1 MAEPLITVSKAF
13 PATQSPFTPTSS
25 FIQKLI
31 SVSVT
36 LNPASAQVNA
46 LSSFA
51 GGLGNAVT
59 LSGHRTSVRV
69 SYAGAPAGSYATIRI
84 WGVNQ
89 SLMNQLSTLGA
100 VFDSIQRNFVTVSA
114 GTSVQGFTGIPGQ
127 LTPVFGGVAW
137 QAFGEYDNM
146 PDVPFVFVC
155 QSGLDDA
162 TVAATPSSFTGVT
175 DVATMMSGYARLM
188 NKQFENNGVTAKLS
202 NPYYGGNAWQQVQQ
216 AARDANINAEL
227 VSGGSTLSIWPVGG
241 SRSAANAPIP
251 LISPQTGMIGYPTFA
266 GNGYLVVRHIF
277 NPLVAFGGQIQ
288 VQSSLPQANKT
299 WIVQKL
305 DLALDSLVPKGEW
318 TGVAYC
324 QPSAFSAPVPPGTI
338 GPPS

>member
-1 MAEPLITVSKAF
+1 MAEPLITVSKPF
-13 PATQSPFTPTSS
+13 PATQSPFTSTSS
-25 FIQKLI
+25 FIQKLL

-36 LNPASAQVNA
+36 LSPGIAQVNA
-46 LSSFA
+46 LPTFA
-51 GGLGNAVT
+51 GGTSNAVT
-59 LSGHRTSVRV
+59 LSGHRTSARIT
-69 SYAGAPAGSYATIRI
+69 YAGAPNTSYATIRI

-89 SLMNQLSTLGA
+89 SLMNQLSTLGMIY
-100 VFDSIQRNFVTVSA
+100 DSVQRNTVTVSA
-114 GTSVQGFTGIPGQ
+114 GTSIQGFTGIPGQ
-127 LTPVFGGVAW
+127 LAPVFGGTAI
-137 QAFGEYDNM
+137 QAYGEYDNM

-155 QSGLDDA
+155 QAGISDS
-162 TVAATPSSFTGVT
+162 VIAATPSSFTGVT

-188 NKQFENNGVTAKLS
+188 NLQFENNGVTAKLS
-202 NPYYGGNAWQQVQQ
+202 NPYYGGNVWQQVQQ
-216 AARDANINAEL
+216 AARDAHINAEI
-227 VSGGSTLSIWPVGG
+227 VSGGTVLAIWPVGG

-251 LISPQTGMIGYPTFA
+251 LISPQTGMIGYPGFA
-266 GNGYLVVRHIF
+266 GNGFLVVRHIF

-299 WIVQKL
+299 WTVVKL
-305 DLALDSLVPKGEW
+305 DLSLDSLVPKGEW